1 MLQVKGKEMIITRDG
16 YIMMMQEN
24 GVELLRTKMT
34 KEKGESFIVRSDKD
48 ISFLDYNDAMD
59 LYRELSQTIKL
70 DIRLL

>member
-1 MLQVKGKEMIITRDG
+1 
-16 YIMMMQEN
+16 
-24 GVELLRTKMT
+24 MT
-34 KEKGESFIVRSDKD
+34 KDIGESFIVRSDKD